1 MVSETIAELRITIGI
16 NILTGNI
23 TIKHFGIIFM
33 YYMKFKFFHDNAA
46 TQDAITTSHNRY
58 TILKLNTI
66 IWVQINQL
74 YAASFNKNS
83 STNVF
88 YISALL
94 I

>member
-1 MVSETIAELRITIGI
+1 
-16 NILTGNI
+16 
-23 TIKHFGIIFM
+23 
-33 YYMKFKFFHDNAA
+33 MKFKFFHDNAA

-94 I
+94 IWDIFILLHNVCKYNTTVGYVPICNIHYQVP